1 VDGGLVAPV
10 PVQFARQMGAQ
21 VVIAVDISGAPQGN
35 AASDTFQILMQ
46 TFSIMGKSISAFEL
60 READVVVKPSLTGL
74 SSASFTSR
82 AQAISAGHQ
91 AMLPWIGKLRSAI
104 LAKSR

>member
-1 VDGGLVAPV
+1 
-10 PVQFARQMGAQ
+10 
-21 VVIAVDISGAPQGN
+21 
-35 AASDTFQILMQ
+35 MQ

-60 READVVVKPSLTGL
+60 READVVVKPSLAGL
-74 SSASFTSR
+74 SSASFASR

-91 AMLPWIGKLRSAI
+91 AMLPWIGKLNSAI